1 MIEKLLKAPRKGCP
15 VGFPGP
21 TACSVCVPWTCP
33 TLPTAPWLLG
43 LRPPVSS
50 RCSPEPHW
58 LRPGCLGPGEGPGL
72 LPGGEALWESFLNL
86 LHSISWSNPAL
97 QPGALV
103 PLCWG
108 SPGRDPSGH
117 EHLGGSSHC
126 VAFSRAW
133 GAQEIQEYLVEDS
146 DKEAEMGQS

>member
-1 MIEKLLKAPRKGCP
+1 MCTLDLPHTADSAIAFGAQTSSFFQMQSRTSLAEARMPRPRG
-15 VGFPGP
+15 
-21 TACSVCVPWTCP
+21 
-33 TLPTAPWLLG
+33 
-43 LRPPVSS
+43 
-50 RCSPEPHW
+50 
-58 LRPGCLGPGEGPGL
+58 GPGL